1 MIKERFISYVEDS
14 IRKNWEKEALSNYRE
29 KGYTYR
35 EIAAIMVK
43 QHMAF
48 REYGIREGDTI
59 ALLGRNS
66 ANWCAT
72 YLAVVTYGAVVVPIL
87 PDFKPDDLHNIIN
100 HSDSK
105 ILFAD
110 DKLWE
115 SLEPEKVKDLQCV
128 MSLDSFEMLLSRSGK
143 ITEIYKSLDD
153 KFSQAYPAFSPADIK
168 FSGIDNEK
176 LAVLSY
182 TSGTTGFSKGVMI
195 PHRSL
200 AANIRYAQKNMPL
213 EPGDK
218 VVSFLPLAHTY
229 GCAFEFLFPFTYGC
243 HITILT
249 KTPSPQILIQAFKEI
264 RPRLILSVPL
274 VIEKVYKKQLL
285 PVISKPAMKVMLKV
299 PGINKILFK
308 KVREKLETS
317 FGGNFK
323 ELVIGGA
330 AFNAD
335 AEKFFRK
342 IGMRY
347 AVGYGMTECGPLI
360 SYDGWRTAR
369 LASCGKPVD
378 TLEVKIDSPDPQN
391 VVGEIILRGDN
402 VMLGYYNDPELTASV
417 FDEEGWFHT
426 GDIGHIEEGKFL
438 MVTDR
443 KKEIFKLSNGK
454 FIAPQ
459 RVENILKESP
469 AIDQIMVIGEHE
481 KFASA
486 LISPNFKYFE
496 DWKTSRKVNYSSN
509 DELITLPEVLQ
520 FFSSEVNKM
529 NKRLSPPERINRF
542 RLVKDEWSPATGELS
557 PTLKLRRKFIHE
569 KYSEVVEQVYNK

>member
-14 IRKNWEKEALSNYRE
+14 IRKNWEIEALSNYRE

-48 REYGIREGDTI
+48 REYGIREGDKI

-200 AANIRYAQKNMPL
+200 AANIRYAQANMPL
-213 EPGDK
+213 DPGDR

-249 KTPSPQILIQAFKEI
+249 RIPSPHILIQAFKEI

-274 VIEKVYKKQLL
+274 VIEKIYKYQLL
-285 PVISKPAMKVMLKV
+285 PVISKPVMKVLLKI
-299 PGINKILFK
+299 PGIKNILFK

-342 IGMRY
+342 IRMRY

-402 VMLGYYNDPELTASV
+402 VMLGTTRTRRLRKRLLTKTAGCIPVTLGIWTLTA
-417 FDEEGWFHT
+417 T
-426 GDIGHIEEGKFL
+426 
-438 MVTDR
+438 
-443 KKEIFKLSNGK
+443 
-454 FIAPQ
+454 
-459 RVENILKESP
+459 
-469 AIDQIMVIGEHE
+469 
-481 KFASA
+481 
-486 LISPNFKYFE
+486 
-496 DWKTSRKVNYSSN
+496 
-509 DELITLPEVLQ
+509 
-520 FFSSEVNKM
+520 
-529 NKRLSPPERINRF
+529 
-542 RLVKDEWSPATGELS
+542 
-557 PTLKLRRKFIHE
+557 
-569 KYSEVVEQVYNK
+569 